1 MSVELM
7 STTALATRSNVPATS
22 ARSAGTEMPKPAV
35 AEVSKEVARSKAE
48 RPSTASRDIDRVA
61 REAAQ
66 TMFRGR
72 ELDVRGFLDSG
83 SGRFVYRI
91 SDRDSGEVLAQTPPD
106 ALLRFFASYQE
117 KSAQP
122 LVSVD
127 A

>member
-7 STTALATRSNVPATS
+7 STTALASRSNVPATS
-22 ARSAGTEMPKPAV
+22 APSAGTQMPKPDAARV
-35 AEVSKEVARSKAE
+35 TAEVTPSPAD
-48 RPSTASRDIDRVA
+48 RPSTTSRDVDRVA

-72 ELDVRGFLDSG
+72 DLDVRGFLDSG

-91 SDRDSGEVLAQTPPD
+91 SDRESGEVLAQTPPD
-106 ALLRFFASYQE
+106 ALLRFFASYQQQ
-117 KSAQP
+117 SAQP